1 MSKKQINFDPNL
13 LNIRKSKTLKNRRS
27 RSAGKGNGGNIMS
40 SLRKKIINQ
49 LNRKTSQEHKREKIQ
64 ERQIKHQER
73 IEDKAKNVKT
83 ISSDF
88 NDSLNFL
95 ENTFSESNTVNTKKR
110 ENTTPNTAPQK
121 TTKQSSLKKPT
132 SLSGNVS
139 KHTGISLEL
148 PESLEEYNIPS
159 PESQSTITLNPAKNT
174 VIRSNNNFTRKQQP
188 NYGCLKNGV
197 KPTYNKHRNVTIKN
211 NNIKFHENLEQPVF
225 IDANEPV
232 TKISEDRNLT
242 PLNTN
247 IRENRS
253 NVSFDFTASDNSYK
267 NSIKSPSPPPPI
279 PPTPPATSPSAS
291 PTASPTTSDSPN
303 PPSSLII
310 SDTVVEPPE
319 RIIDTISTKVGE
331 KEKERINKPHVR
343 FKNENRHNKTLRKI
357 IVGKNGNKVSVLIN
371 DNKTRKKIKRER
383 QSLKTIPIKQIKEF
397 LKAKGLIEVGSNA
410 PEDIL
415 RTLFEN
421 AKLSGEIENRNGEIY
436 VNNYLDDRMNNT
448 DEMGDKI

>member
-13 LNIRKSKTLKNRRS
+13 FNMKKSKTLKNRKS

-49 LNRKTSQEHKREKIQ
+49 LNRKSSQEHKREKIQ
-64 ERQIKHQER
+64 ERQIKNQER

-95 ENTFSESNTVNTKKR
+95 ENTFSESNTVNTKK
-110 ENTTPNTAPQK
+110 ENTTPNTTPQK

-139 KHTGISLEL
+139 KHAGISLEL

-174 VIRSNNNFTRKQQP
+174 VVRSNNNFTRKQQP

-247 IRENRS
+247 IREKRS

-279 PPTPPATSPSAS
+279 PPTPPATSPATSPSAS
-291 PTASPTTSDSPN
+291 PSVPDS
-303 PPSSLII
+303 PSSLII

-319 RIIDTISTKVGE
+319 RIIDTISTKV
-331 KEKERINKPHVR
+331 ER
-343 FKNENRHNKTLRKI
+343 
-357 IVGKNGNKVSVLIN
+357 
-371 DNKTRKKIKRER
+371 RKKRE
-383 QSLKTIPIKQIKEF
+383 LT
-397 LKAKGLIEVGSNA
+397 NH
-410 PEDIL
+410 
-415 RTLFEN
+415 
-421 AKLSGEIENRNGEIY
+421 
-436 VNNYLDDRMNNT
+436 M
-448 DEMGDKI
+448 